1 MGQIFSALMSTNQQG
16 LDLVLNFEDPKP
28 TEEEAKAYGYT
39 MEFLERAQGALRML
53 EDYKGCQ
60 DITRKAMSTPTQENE
75 AAAFEALLVVTNQ
88 IAVFHETARELEK
101 VLSMLIQVL
110 STPSRSQVET
120 KQEKTETSI
129 PQHHALA
136 KKLGDI
142 LDFSLRFDQTRMM
155 RPYIS
160 NDFSYYR
167 RLLPKFNKHP
177 DIRVKDD
184 DASGIALFTAEYIPM
199 MKSLCKSASHVA
211 QTNPHVGDV
220 LSVFANS
227 CYGMLKSNR
236 YEKADTNLF
245 VARALTGACVLFDH
259 VDVLGVFQ
267 KKSPIKIRDVI
278 VYLKKEFPKEQALL
292 NAIQFSTKNF
302 RGGAPDT
309 IKELFE

>member
-1 MGQIFSALMSTNQQG
+1 MGQLFSALLSTNQEG
-16 LDLVLNFEDPKP
+16 INLVMNFEDPKP
-28 TEEEAKAYGYT
+28 TEQEAKAYGYT
-39 MEFLERAQGALRML
+39 VEFLERAQGALRLL

-88 IAVFHETARELEK
+88 IHTFFDTARDLEK
-101 VLSMLIQVL
+101 VLSMLVQVL
-110 STPSRSQVET
+110 STPAHSPNVET

-136 KKLGDI
+136 KKLGEV

-184 DASGIALFTAEYIPM
+184 EASGIALFTAEYIPM
-199 MKSLCKSASHVA
+199 MKALCKSAGHAA
-211 QTNPHVGDV
+211 QTNPHVGGV
-220 LSVFANS
+220 LAVFANS

-236 YEKADTNLF
+236 YEKVDTNLF
-245 VARALTGACVLFDH
+245 IARAMTGACVLFDH
-259 VDVLGVFQ
+259 VDVLGVFH
-267 KKSPIKIRDVI
+267 KKAPIKIKDVI

-292 NAIQFSTKNF
+292 NSIQFSTKNF
-302 RGGAPDT
+302 KEAPDT
-309 IKELFE
+309 ITELFE